1 MDSSSSEQLGGGA
14 INEKQ
19 RTFQQHKNNVV
30 SGTSNNNDKEDT
42 WDPSNNLSH
51 MLHALVGLDRYPN
64 YLSRLNNDDVISI
77 ERALEETLI
86 KVRQQKTQITQRRDG
101 LRELVKKYNNHLPDS
116 STISDDTISTTLHV
130 SSLPPPQTWSELK
143 SVLSEE
149 AFEVVYRSII
159 SSSKLERKIPTLQD
173 VMSGK
178 IEVHLDPALL
188 EDWMSQECFDVY
200 SFQLLRKDFCCLI
213 RKTIT
218 DLSKLGESDE
228 FSSLLLGRRPID
240 FDTVGLGW
248 ISDMLL
254 HLFIIPISKLLFANT
269 EKLLSDE
276 DASSNTS
283 GKILNW
289 RQGYVAGYSANP
301 KGEKAATRHRLVPH
315 SDDSEVTLNCCLGED
330 DFKGGAVQFYGLR
343 GTPDEGELLGQ
354 VDRPDIGKACIHA
367 GRYLVS
373 YFSYC
378 SKYLAHRSNSNIHA
392 IVLACCIRSHYR

>member
-1 MDSSSSEQLGGGA
+1 MDSDSSSSSEQLGGGA

-19 RTFQQHKNNVV
+19 RTFQQHKNNLV
-30 SGTSNNNDKEDT
+30 SGTSNNNGKIDA
-42 WDPSNNLSH
+42 WDPSDNLSH

-101 LRELVKKYNNHLPDS
+101 LRELVKKYNNQLTDS
-116 STISDDTISTTLHV
+116 STISDDDSTLHV

-143 SVLSEE
+143 NVLCEE

-159 SSSKLERKIPTLQD
+159 SSSKSGRQIPTLQD

-178 IEVHLDPALL
+178 VEVHLDPALL
-188 EDWMSQECFDVY
+188 ENWMSQECFDVY

-218 DLSKLGESDE
+218 DLSKLGESNE
-228 FSSLLLGRRPID
+228 FNSLLLGRRPID
-240 FDTVGLGW
+240 FDAVGMGW
-248 ISDMLL
+248 ITDMLL
-254 HLFIIPISKLLFANT
+254 HIFIIPMSKLLFANT

-276 DASSNTS
+276 DASSNNMN

-315 SDDSEVTLNCCLGED
+315 SDDSEVTLNCCLGEE
-330 DFKGGAVQFYGLR
+330 DFKGGAVEFYGLR

-367 GRYLVS
+367 GRHLVS
-373 YFSYC
+373 FSSYC
-378 SKYLAHRSNSNIHA
+378 
-392 IVLACCIRSHYR
+392 